1 MYNLPIGNCREMRS
15 QAGERHGEG
24 EGRGTRSCPREGEL
38 GETSEIGQGVSD
50 WLWFLV
56 QSAFLALDSQ
66 SLAHPWRPEMPRLCQ
81 VEPRLGILNASSGLP
96 LGPYRSIS
104 GISYLLPS
112 STPHL
117 SKSNKSFK
125 KKITDDLVAYVSI
138 WHWTDLVCNYQCRDK
153 LVADPT
159 PCLKINPLQFGFSAI
174 LLNRTEKT
182 TERCAI

>member
-1 MYNLPIGNCREMRS
+1 MGRAR
-15 QAGERHGEG
+15 GG
-24 EGRGTRSCPREGEL
+24 GRGAVRVRGSWGRHQKSDKACPN
-38 GETSEIGQGVSD
+38 